1 MPNQVLVQKFLPPG
15 NVMELYEEYKA
26 TQQMLGGHHV
36 SHLVFYLSMWT
47 NHVPST
53 QIRKLLEP
61 RVSCEILR
69 IVNLST
75 AGGNEWQTSYIN
87 IYLCIYIYVDTQ
99 VFTHVSV
106 YIYIY
111 TLSSHIIWLA
121 SPEHWRL
128 GISQVHHFQ
137 QGVQGEMVWH
147 IEVPSPL
154 ALHILWSVLCLQGS
168 AARPVADFWAKIR
181 MPSRI

>member
-1 MPNQVLVQKFLPPG
+1 MPNQVLVQKFLPPE

-87 IYLCIYIYVDTQ
+87 IYLCIYICRYTSIY
-99 VFTHVSV
+99 TCKCV
-106 YIYIY
+106 YIYIHAFKSY
-111 TLSSHIIWLA
+111 NLTCLPWTLKTRHFSGTPLSTRCTRRDGLTYWGSEPARSSHL
-121 SPEHWRL
+121 
-128 GISQVHHFQ
+128 VKC
-137 QGVQGEMVWH
+137 V
-147 IEVPSPL
+147 VPSRL
-154 ALHILWSVLCLQGS
+154 SCKTGRWLLS
-168 AARPVADFWAKIR
+168 KN
-181 MPSRI
+181 

>member
-1 MPNQVLVQKFLPPG
+1 MAFHHLCQKPFYAESGSCPKCLPPG

-36 SHLVFYLSMWT
+36 SHLVFYLSMGT

-75 AGGNEWQTSYIN
+75 AGGNEWQKSYIN
-87 IYLCIYIYVDTQ
+87 IYKCCDWTNPKSTLATAFQNPLHAVFSLTTRAKQVSGFEAAGAAKAGWPQ
-99 VFTHVSV
+99 VF
-106 YIYIY
+106 
-111 TLSSHIIWLA
+111 
-121 SPEHWRL
+121 
-128 GISQVHHFQ
+128 
-137 QGVQGEMVWH
+137 
-147 IEVPSPL
+147 
-154 ALHILWSVLCLQGS
+154 
-168 AARPVADFWAKIR
+168 
-181 MPSRI
+181 